1 MAMTELVSSAVRT
14 ELRGKQQR
22 IPRICVFAVWPSRSW
37 LWMLPELLVKKL
49 EGCEMIQKLLKYQ
62 TNEQLLILW
71 LLINLSQIK
80 MKTLRK
86 DVQLD

>member
-1 MAMTELVSSAVRT
+1 MAMTELVSSAVSP

-22 IPRICVFAVWPSRSW
+22 IPRICLSAAWPSRNW

-49 EGCEMIQKLLKYQ
+49 EACKMIQKLLKYQ

-71 LLINLSQIK
+71 LLTNLSQIK

>member
-1 MAMTELVSSAVRT
+1 
-14 ELRGKQQR
+14 
-22 IPRICVFAVWPSRSW
+22 
-37 LWMLPELLVKKL
+37 MLPELLVKKL

-62 TNEQLLILW
+62 PNEQLLILW
-71 LLINLSQIK
+71 LLTNLSQIK